1 MKVAPKVVFLFR
13 DREGF
18 ASAILDS
25 LHPNSPSSLR
35 RLEDS
40 FELSL
45 EGYGITDHK
54 ASGNIFHYVD
64 DQGIYQVS
72 VVAMQHYEPPVISCA
87 VNEVLAKIAGDKS
100 SLTPTLLVP
109 FIMESYKI
117 KGESKSLTADESKT
131 SLVYGIQIGEETGIS
146 QTLVAITLKPPS
158 SLQIY
163 HETCACF
170 LHFARVLKLSTFF
183 LIGQTGQHSR
193 SKSTKGELEILHAIS
208 EILSSTT
215 GLHFSKD
222 KITWNPTMTAKESKE
237 PWRALY
243 G

>member
-100 SLTPTLLVP
+100 SLTPTLL
-109 FIMESYKI
+109 
-117 KGESKSLTADESKT
+117 
-131 SLVYGIQIGEETGIS
+131 IGEETGIS